1 MLRDW
6 TIYTPVTTGTYS
18 GTRTL
23 SLSSLPATALKITFR
38 NRAADEA
45 RITFE
50 TASPAYDPT
59 SIWQHLKFG
68 REYLL
73 ACPWKGQGIQDRPF
87 FYGTL
92 EKLVC
97 KDSGRGGSVELV
109 LLGGWHFLTRY
120 IYATDNG
127 HGQITTHV
135 TIGGTNY
142 SATNQICK
150 ILYYAAGLSQLVE
163 KCRIRYN
170 VQDIFGI
177 RTYVDV
183 SDKKIPAA
191 DHRDIT
197 CAEAI
202 DAVLA
207 FFPDAHAW
215 TEFDWVSTGASL
227 ANNDFPF
234 PQILVGRIHDDTD
247 VQLSKDGTFDGA
259 DLVSSTI
266 SKGPNPPYPGVVLG
280 QERANG
286 TLVWGEGVGNAKLPG
301 GMQYT
306 LEYDSG
312 FSLTTD
318 ALSQLAVDLYQGLQH
333 DRPEGTLVLVGSE
346 APGLYTLRP
355 NRRIWL
361 DAARVASPIQSV
373 EFDIGQG
380 QTTVTFGPP
389 SHLGT
394 QDLVSLARANRTR
407 NA

>member
-6 TIYTPVTTGTYS
+6 TIYTPAISGTYS
-18 GTRTL
+18 DTR
-23 SLSSLPATALKITFR
+23 SLPLSARPVTALKITFR

-50 TASPAYDPT
+50 TDSPVYSPD
-59 SIWQHLKFG
+59 SLWEHLEFG

-73 ACPWKGQGIQDRPF
+73 ACPWPDHPIDDRPF

-92 EKLVC
+92 EKLIH
-97 KDSGRGGSVELV
+97 KDFGRGGSVELV
-109 LLGGWHFLTRY
+109 FLGGWHFLTRY
-120 IYATDNG
+120 IYATNNG

-135 TIGGTNY
+135 TIGGTDY

-177 RTYVDV
+177 RNHVDV

-191 DHRDIT
+191 DRRDIT

-234 PQILVGRIHDDTD
+234 PQIHVGRIHDDTD

-259 DLVSSTI
+259 DLVSSSI
-266 SKGPNPPYPGVVLG
+266 SKGPNPPCPGVVLG
-280 QERANG
+280 QEKSDG
-286 TLVWGEGVGNAKLPG
+286 TIIWGDAVGNPKLPG
-301 GMQYT
+301 GVQST
-306 LEYDSG
+306 IEYDSG
-312 FSLTTD
+312 FSLATD

-355 NRRIWL
+355 DRRIWL

-373 EFDIGQG
+373 AFDIGLG
-380 QTTVTFGPP
+380 QTTIAFGPP

-407 NA
+407 RR